1 MRKSMKRRRGPGPR
15 ASSARDRPWPARG
28 SVAMLNHLEFWAP
41 PANQAPRGL
50 PAKLLGIVGLQQ
62 GRIKR
67 LGAKAAWKL
76 LFFAFQARGEEP
88 VHAAPF
94 QRPEV
99 ELVGKSPQEPWGL

>member
-50 PAKLLGIVGLQQ
+50 PANARALSDCGGAGSRGLGP
-62 GRIKR
+62 
-67 LGAKAAWKL
+67 KAAWKL

-94 QRPEV
+94 RRPEV
-99 ELVGKSPQEPWGL
+99 ELVGKGPQEPWG